1 MGKPNQAK
9 SKIKMAPY
17 PQEDNAVIN
26 DASLADAP
34 EIADQ
39 VNSDSG
45 LNIVEYKDSGSVEKA
60 GNRVLEG
67 FLIVL
72 AIAAVVGVAF
82 YLLTLL
88 KKKDEPEQEGDAEK
102 AEGEPE
108 ADKKEDGE
116 ETEAKTEAADKE
128 ESKPLAENA
137 GEENKE

>member
-1 MGKPNQAK
+1 MG
-9 SKIKMAPY
+9 APY
-17 PQEDNAVIN
+17 PQEDNAVITG
-26 DASLADAP
+26 ASLADAP

-88 KKKDEPEQEGDAEK
+88 KKKEPEQEGDAEK